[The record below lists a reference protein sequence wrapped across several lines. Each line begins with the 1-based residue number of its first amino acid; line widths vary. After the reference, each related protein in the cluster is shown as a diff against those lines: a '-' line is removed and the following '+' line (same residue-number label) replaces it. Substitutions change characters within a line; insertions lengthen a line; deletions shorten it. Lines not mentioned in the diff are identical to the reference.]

1 MLKLREEAN
10 RCLLCADA
18 PCSASCP
25 HGQNPAGMVQALRF
39 DNLYQAAIH
48 TCPDRCSG
56 CDAPCESACLH
67 YDRPIRIRALAEQLP
82 APITEGVDLGITF
95 CGVPCENPFF
105 LSSSVV
111 ASSYEMCAKAL
122 DLGWAGIVYKTI
134 GVLTPNEAS
143 PRFSVLGDPGAP
155 FLGFR
160 NIEQISDHPL
170 ERDLAVLKQL
180 KEHYPTKVIVGSIM
194 GSSDEE
200 WTLLAKL
207 CTEAG
212 CDIIECNF
220 SCPHM
225 TGHGL
230 GADVGTDPQLV
241 AHYTSC
247 VKKGTHLPVLAKLT
261 PNVTNLELQALAA
274 VQAGADG
281 LAAINTIKSI
291 TGLSLPSLAPQPAID
306 GKSVVSG
313 YSGNAVK
320 PIALRFIHDMA
331 VCPDLAGVPLSGMG
345 GIETWHDAAEFLA
358 LGCTNLQVTTAVMQ
372 YGYRIIADL
381 TGGLSCFLKEA
392 GYQSLQELVGKGLEH
407 FTCADALDR
416 STVSFPQFDLDQCL
430 GCGRCAIS
438 CFDGGHQAIR
448 FDQDRRPHLIGPNCV
463 GCHLCMLVCPGR
475 AISPGRRVPKPPKPN
490 VETAIGKE
498 VLL

>member
-18 PCSASCP
+18 PCSAACP
-25 HGQNPAGMVQALRF
+25 HGQDPAGMVQALRF

-67 YDRPIRIRALAEQLP
+67 YDRPIRIRELAEQLP
-82 APITEGVDLGITF
+82 APTTEGVDLGITF

-122 DLGWAGIVYKTI
+122 ELGWAGIVYKTI

-143 PRFSVLGDPGAP
+143 PRFSVLGAPGAP
-155 FLGFR
+155 FIGFR

-194 GSSDEE
+194 GSSDDE
-200 WTLLAKL
+200 WTLLARL

-225 TGHGL
+225 TRSWWP
-230 GADVGTDPQLV
+230 A
-241 AHYTSC
+241 
-247 VKKGTHLPVLAKLT
+247 T
-261 PNVTNLELQALAA
+261 PRAQ
-274 VQAGADG
+274 
-281 LAAINTIKSI
+281 KR
-291 TGLSLPSLAPQPAID
+291 AP
-306 GKSVVSG
+306 
-313 YSGNAVK
+313 
-320 PIALRFIHDMA
+320 
-331 VCPDLAGVPLSGMG
+331 
-345 GIETWHDAAEFLA
+345 
-358 LGCTNLQVTTAVMQ
+358 
-372 YGYRIIADL
+372 
-381 TGGLSCFLKEA
+381 
-392 GYQSLQELVGKGLEH
+392 
-407 FTCADALDR
+407 TC
-416 STVSFPQFDLDQCL
+416 
-430 GCGRCAIS
+430 RCW
-438 CFDGGHQAIR
+438 
-448 FDQDRRPHLIGPNCV
+448 
-463 GCHLCMLVCPGR
+463 
-475 AISPGRRVPKPPKPN
+475 PK
-490 VETAIGKE
+490 
-498 VLL
+498 